1 VRHYQDETIAMPL
14 SDFTLF
20 AATTDKFCLL
30 PPLLDR
36 FKLILQLTYYDD
48 EALAKIIQQR
58 AKMMK
63 LLIDEQV
70 AIGIAKRSKGTPR
83 QAIRLLEACHRFT
96 RSKGETQITV
106 EHFDATVF
114 LEGLD
119 EIGLDPDE
127 QRYLQFVAGKNG
139 EPMRL
144 FTAQAALGIPQ
155 RTIQA
160 NIEPFLLRENLIEAI
175 QYGRRITQKGLEH
188 LNMRPKL
195 KVVR

>member
-1 VRHYQDETIAMPL
+1 
-14 SDFTLF
+14 
-20 AATTDKFCLL
+20 
-30 PPLLDR
+30 
-36 FKLILQLTYYDD
+36 
-48 EALAKIIQQR
+48 
-58 AKMMK
+58 
-63 LLIDEQV
+63 
-70 AIGIAKRSKGTPR
+70 
-83 QAIRLLEACHRFT
+83 
-96 RSKGETQITV
+96 
-106 EHFDATVF
+106 VF

-155 RTIQA
+155 RTIQT